1 MLLLVL
7 LRTTIVGVIIPGVCI
22 AALRRGFACLLVIT
36 LRLRRVHLPLSG
48 HLGLRVRRVL
58 LVGLSLLLL
67 LRGCVGVGVSFMR
80 LLPIVLSNVTRNL
93 LLGAF
98 IP

>member
-48 HLGLRVRRVL
+48 RLGLRVRRVL
-58 LVGLSLLLL
+58 LVGLSLLL

-80 LLPIVLSNVTRNL
+80 LLPVVLSNVTRNL

>member
-7 LRTTIVGVIIPGVCI
+7 LRTTIVGGIIPGVCI
-22 AALRRGFACLLVIT
+22 AALRPGFASLLVIT

-48 HLGLRVRRVL
+48 RLGLRVRRVL

-80 LLPIVLSNVTRNL
+80 LLPVVLSNVTRNL